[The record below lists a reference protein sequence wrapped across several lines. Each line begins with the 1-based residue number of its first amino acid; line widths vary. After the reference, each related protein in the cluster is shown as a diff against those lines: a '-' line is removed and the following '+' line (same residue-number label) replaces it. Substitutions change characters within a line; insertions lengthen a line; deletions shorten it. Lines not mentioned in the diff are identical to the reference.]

1 MKKEKYFSI
10 EAGSEQNNYELL
22 SVSLA
27 AYLSH
32 HAKYKGGG
40 RIDTKKCTKNTRE
53 RNMKYVLRVT
63 SESEYVQNLAHT

>member
-27 AYLSH
+27 AHLSH
-32 HAKYKGGG
+32 HAKCIYL
-40 RIDTKKCTKNTRE
+40 T
-53 RNMKYVLRVT
+53 M
-63 SESEYVQNLAHT
+63 QMAA